1 MARGRTFYRP
11 MMWVAKYQADGTT
24 IDTDSVLALGPT
36 RFTSDGITFSAT
48 PQTYD
53 DETAAGTFTYDK
65 GTTEGNSF
73 SGTILFANMK
83 ELAEL
88 ANNGTVGSDETHGQ
102 LTFGNPDAC
111 ATVADRAIVIVDLC
125 DAQNTYKMFKAD
137 HCDVSLM
144 TDDVTLGGEDPFQIP
159 FTIYAHPDEE
169 GGNPAITFGTTETTK
184 VFDPSTWTIKEKG
197 D

>member
-1 MARGRTFYRP
+1 MARRQFYRP
-11 MMWVAKYQADGTT
+11 MMYIAKYQSDGKT
-24 IDTDSVLALGPT
+24 IDTDSTVVLKPT

-73 SGTILFANMK
+73 SATIVFANMK

-88 ANNGTVGSDETHGQ
+88 ANNGTPGSDDTHGQ
-102 LTFGNPDAC
+102 LVFGSPDAC
-111 ATVADRAIVIVDLC
+111 SNVTDRAVVVVDMC
-125 DAQNTYKMFKAD
+125 DAQNSYKMFQAN
-137 HCDVSLM
+137 HCDFSIM
-144 TDDVTLGGEDPFQIP
+144 TDDITLGGDDPFEIP

-169 GGNPAITFGTTETTK
+169 TNSPAITFGTTDATK
-184 VFDPSTWTIKEKG
+184 VFDPTTWTMKVPSA
-197 D
+197 